1 MDDEKLVQPMS
12 TLESDKN
19 QGYILSGADDPI
31 MSTISKRKRRAESP
45 LDSVYYDK
53 QPLAHYAPAPFTE
66 ELPPCLEPW
75 RRVTKDDALS
85 GRVTRPIRVYA
96 DGIYDLFHAGHARAL
111 MQAKNLFPNTYL
123 IVGVCSDNLTHSM
136 KGYTVLNETE
146 RYEAL
151 RHCRYIDEIVRDAPW
166 TCTPEFLDEHR
177 VDFVAHDD
185 IPYGAAGTSD
195 VYKDIKAKGMFM
207 ATQRTEG
214 ISTSDII
221 TRIVRDYDTYVRRNL
236 ARGYSAKDLNVSYI
250 NEKKFAIQNRVD
262 KVKDKMKKV
271 EHKTKQVVRNIE
283 GKSHELIQK
292 WEEKSREFIGS
303 FLEFFGADGTWN
315 TFWRDGTS
323 IIRQALSPPASP
335 SHSPQDSPSSSRS
348 TEGFDGLE
356 GAEGGDPEGVDLGT
370 GGSGIDFSDSD
381 SDED

>member
-1 MDDEKLVQPMS
+1 MIREDDWPWEKPMS
-12 TLESDKN
+12 TLESDKKK
-19 QGYILSGADDPI
+19 GYILSSADDPI
-31 MSTISKRKRRAESP
+31 MSTISKRKRRAEES

-53 QPLAHYAPAPFTE
+53 QPLAHYTPAPFSE

-75 RRVTKDDALS
+75 RRVTREEALS

-136 KGYTVLNETE
+136 KGYTVLSETE

-166 TCTPEFLDEHR
+166 TCTSEFLDEHR

-185 IPYGAAGTSD
+185 IPYGAAGTDD

-262 KVKDKMKKV
+262 RVKDKMKRV
-271 EHKTKQVVRNIE
+271 ESKTKQVVRNIE

-292 WEEKSREFIGS
+292 WEEKSREFIGN

-335 SHSPQDSPSSSRS
+335 SRSPPDSPSSSRS

-356 GAEGGDPEGVDLGT
+356 GAEGGDPGA
-370 GGSGIDFSDSD
+370 GGSGIEFSDSD